1 MEEKSRNRLTGWRLW
16 ALFACG
22 AVFLASGA
30 LLVRDLARSAREDA
44 ANQVLVEEV
53 REVREAV
60 KRKPAALPPS
70 TQPSQPEEA
79 PVQPELP
86 KYAENGHLI
95 QYDALWKQNNDL
107 AGWLYIE
114 GTKLDYP
121 VMYTPEDPE
130 YYLHRGFYRDYAASG
145 CLFIGPGSTPEGSHA
160 VVYGHHMKNGTMFG
174 SLDQYQKES
183 YYRDHPV
190 IHFDTLTEEG
200 SYEVLGVF
208 YSRVYT
214 DADEGVFRYYQY
226 TDLAGEDAFN
236 DYVRQVKAASL
247 YDTGVEA
254 VYGDKLLT
262 LSTCSYHTENGRFVV
277 VARQSVP
284 A

>member
-254 VYGDKLLT
+254 VYGDRLLT

>member
-1 MEEKSRNRLTGWRLW
+1 MIKKIRDRLTGWRLW

-30 LLVRDLARSAREDA
+30 LLVRDLAQSAEEDS
-44 ANQVLVEEV
+44 ANQLLVEEV
-53 REVREAV
+53 REVR
-60 KRKPAALPPS
+60 AAAERRHASAPPS
-70 TQPSQPEEA
+70 GQCSQPEA

-86 KYAENGHLI
+86 RYAENGHLI

-107 AGWLYIE
+107 AGWMYIE

-130 YYLHRGFYRDYAASG
+130 YYLHRGFYRDYASSG
-145 CLFIGPGSTPEGSHA
+145 CLFIGSGSTPEGSH
-160 VVYGHHMKNGTMFG
+160 VIVYGHHMKNGTMFG
-174 SLDQYQKES
+174 SLGRYKKAS
-183 YYRDHPV
+183 YFRDHPV
-190 IHFDTLTEEG
+190 IRFDTLTEEG
-200 SYEVLGVF
+200 AYEILGVF

-226 TDLAGEDAFN
+226 TDLTAEEAFDA
-236 DYVRQVKAASL
+236 YVRQVKAASL

>member
-30 LLVRDLARSAREDA
+30 LLVRDLTRSAREDA

-70 TQPSQPEEA
+70 TQSSQLEEA

-174 SLDQYQKES
+174 SLDRYQKES

-254 VYGDKLLT
+254 VYGDRLLT